1 MFFIFPS
8 QDIEIETALFQAA
21 HDVLCWTR
29 LLPALQVFLRGS
41 SKRFSVKLIRSH
53 RADLFDGNVSIEW
66 VHSHPLAKGIDHFL
80 CVRHVLLLL
89 LQLRLQLLDRGA
101 KFLAHKLTF
110 NHNTR
115 TLDVA
120 QRVLEQSSNVSMAA
134 AQVANSCPWCVI
146 TYNKQHA
153 SCFNTYT

>member
-1 MFFIFPS
+1 MMSFR
-8 QDIEIETALFQAA
+8 DEIETRKLRQTYSSNRLKVWNHNCTLTRELKSWIWQANGELGW
-21 HDVLCWTR
+21 HQPPSR
-29 LLPALQVFLRGS
+29 
-41 SKRFSVKLIRSH
+41 
-53 RADLFDGNVSIEW
+53 
-66 VHSHPLAKGIDHFL
+66 
-80 CVRHVLLLL
+80 